1 MIEPLLGL
9 TPAAV
14 PPHVFAMDVRAL
26 RYGSFGATVGAIELR
41 EYQRQ
46 ELPAETFNEGPLGGS
61 LREASAF
68 KDLLRRLLDRIS
80 APVREASLVLPDNWL
95 RVSFTEVGELP
106 RKAAARDEVLRWKL
120 RRLVPYRVEDL
131 RLTAREV
138 APLAGQE
145 EPRRV
150 MLGFAAE
157 QLLAQIESAFAEHGV
172 RLGQI
177 SNESLSLLPGLR
189 AVLDPAEWAA
199 VVRVAE
205 SAYAVVVTRRGEPA
219 IHRYKRLDGGMPASA
234 RERIVLQDMR
244 LTRRFLEEQA
254 EAGGLR
260 RIVLVSPDDSDEVW
274 RDWLE
279 EAFEAPVSSILDG
292 WAFHGQHAPGVTVD
306 EIAPM
311 FGAACREV
319 K

>member
-1 MIEPLLGL
+1 MIEPLFGL
-9 TPAAV
+9 TAAAV
-14 PPHVFAMDVRAL
+14 PPHVFAMDGRAL
-26 RYGSFGATVGAIELR
+26 RYGAFGAAAGAIELR
-41 EYQRQ
+41 EYHRQ
-46 ELPAETFNEGPLGGS
+46 ELPAELFNEGPLGGS
-61 LREASAF
+61 LREASAL
-68 KDLLRRLLDRIS
+68 KVLLRQLLDRVS
-80 APVREASLVLPDNWL
+80 APVREASLVVADSWL

-138 APLAGQE
+138 APLAGQA

-157 QLLAQIESAFAEHGV
+157 QLLAQIEGAFAEHGV

-199 VVRVAE
+199 VVRVADN
-205 SAYAVVVTRRGEPA
+205 AYAVIVTRRGEPA
-219 IHRYKRLDGGMPASA
+219 IHRYKSLDGGMPASA
-234 RERIVLQDMR
+234 RERIVLQDLR
-244 LTRRFLEEQA
+244 LTRTFLEDQTETG
-254 EAGGLR
+254 ELR
-260 RIVLVSPDDSDEVW
+260 RVVLVSPGDS
-274 RDWLE
+274 E
-279 EAFEAPVSSILDG
+279 EAWRSWLSEAFSAPVSSLLDD
-292 WAFHGQHAPGVTVD
+292 WSFRSQHSPEVTID
-306 EIAPM
+306 QIAPM

-319 K
+319 R

>member
-9 TPAAV
+9 APAPV
-14 PPHVFAMDVRAL
+14 PPHVFAMDGRAL
-26 RYGSFGATVGAIELR
+26 RYGSFGAAPGAIELR
-41 EYQRQ
+41 EYHRQ
-46 ELPAETFNEGPLGGS
+46 ELSPESFNEGPLGGS
-61 LREASAF
+61 LREASVF
-68 KDLLRRLLDRIS
+68 KEVLRQLLDRIS
-80 APVREASLVLPDNWL
+80 APVREASLVLPDSWL
-95 RVSFTEVGELP
+95 RISFTEVGDLP
-106 RKAAARDEVLRWKL
+106 RRASARDEILRWKL

-131 RLTAREV
+131 RLAAREV

-157 QLLAQIESAFAEHGV
+157 QLLSQIESAFAEHGV

-177 SNESLSLLPGLR
+177 SNESLSLLPGVR
-189 AVLDPAEWAA
+189 AVLDPADWAA
-199 VVRVAE
+199 VVQVAE

-219 IHRYKRLDGGMPASA
+219 IHRYKSLDGRMPSSA

-260 RIVLVSPDDSDEVW
+260 RIVLVSPNDAEQVW
-274 RDWLE
+274 REWLE
-279 EAFEAPVSSILDG
+279 EAFEAPVSSLLDS
-292 WAFHGQHAPGVTVD
+292 WAFHGQHSPGATLD